1 MKENSRFTA
10 GAFQKF
16 PAILIYIS
24 LIIFSGSCHSYYSG
38 KAPTTRPDT
47 PTRPYNPQAAK
58 WLDWNILFKPGTNA
72 ASQNQ
77 AMNKLNQYIRDYIN
91 TYNDSTGNH
100 FAIDQ
105 YLFNCPCD
113 SLLWNLS
120 AIPLA
125 GSGQA
130 PVPPPNPKSGGGV
143 GGSGDAVAYV
153 NPNNSFTMDSTMAQ
167 QDTIYTN
174 GKVQLEASSID
185 DSKTL
190 AVMDTGLDSTLFEKR
205 FAGLLWSAPE
215 GQTLRNFQFFNNG
228 QPLDYYFDDE
238 TNKHGTA
245 VTAIALQ
252 ALESMNPSLHVK
264 PRVMVLKVLDNHK
277 TGSTF
282 TVSCALS
289 YAIQKQATLVNASL
303 GYYSTGEVDSVLR
316 HYLKLCSQAAPH
328 PIQVLAAAGNLPGSH
343 DKPLCHDADNGNE
356 LNRTRLFYPAC
367 FNVDFTNIISVTGLS
382 SSGMACFYQNY
393 SSSFVTVGVV
403 TNPGSGN
410 CCKFPV
416 EFLKSGYEGSSFAT
430 PVISGEIM
438 GCLLGTVGAVS
449 PNCLGTISNTQ
460 SVKKVTIDGRYVNYT
475 SPQ

>member
-10 GAFQKF
+10 GTFKKF
-16 PAILIYIS
+16 PAILLYIT
-24 LIIFSGSCHSYYSG
+24 LIIFSGSCHNNYG
-38 KAPTTRPDT
+38 EKAPINPPSA

-58 WLDWNILFKPGTNA
+58 WLDWNILFKPGTNTD
-72 ASQNQ
+72 SQGLV
-77 AMNKLNQYIRDYIN
+77 MTKLNQYIRDYIN
-91 TYNDSTGNH
+91 TYNRSTGNH
-100 FAIDQ
+100 FAVDQ
-105 YLFNCPCD
+105 YLFSCPCD

-120 AIPLA
+120 AVPLA

-130 PVPPPNPKSGGGV
+130 PVPPPNPKSGGGM
-143 GGSGDAVAYV
+143 GGSGDAIAYA
-153 NPNNSFTMDSTMAQ
+153 NTNNSFTIDSTMAQ
-167 QDTIYTN
+167 GDTVYTN
-174 GKVQLEASSID
+174 GKVQLEASSVD
-185 DSKTL
+185 DSKIL
-190 AVMDTGLDSTLFEKR
+190 AVMDTGLDSTLFEKK

-215 GQTLRNFQFFNNG
+215 GQTLRNFQYFNNKK
-228 QPLDYYFDDE
+228 PFDYYFDDE

-245 VTAIALQ
+245 VTAIALR
-252 ALESMNPSLHVK
+252 ALEIMKPSSHVK

-289 YAIQKQATLVNASL
+289 YAIQKQATLINASL

-316 HYLKLCSQAAPH
+316 HYLKLCSQLGPH
-328 PIQVLAAAGNLPGSH
+328 QIPVLAAAGNLPGIH
-343 DKPLCHDADNGNE
+343 DKPLCQDAHNGNE

-367 FNVDFTNIISVTGLS
+367 FNVDFTNIISVTGLG
-382 SSGMACFYQNY
+382 SSGTACFYQNY

-438 GCLLGTVGAVS
+438 GCLLRTPNAVAQ
-449 PNCLGTISNTQ
+449 NCLGMISNTQ
-460 SVKKVTIDGRYVNYT
+460 TVKQVTINGRYVNW
-475 SPQ
+475 PQ